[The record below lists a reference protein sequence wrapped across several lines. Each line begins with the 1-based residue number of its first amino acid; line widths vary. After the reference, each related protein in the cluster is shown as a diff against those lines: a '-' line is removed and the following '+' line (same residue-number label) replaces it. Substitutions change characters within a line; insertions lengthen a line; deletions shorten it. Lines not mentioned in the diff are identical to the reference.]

1 MVAQQRPQRHAWAL
15 GFVLAASPCLA
26 HAAEPPGAKEAAAPT
41 DNAAHDAGLRAYAR
55 EDFREAMVQFE
66 HAYESGKAPADLY
79 GWAQAARNAA
89 ECSVAI
95 ALYRRFIDLGMEGDS
110 RTAAESNIARCEEQ
124 LAVAEP
130 EPPEVS
136 PTVSP
141 IIAAPRPVTH
151 TDPVDQPRPRRSEQ
165 RPDPLAVVLLSTG
178 GAATIAGAVIVGV
191 GEVRRATQGGVT
203 DYREFDNLDGQ
214 IDRLHIA
221 GGVALGVGVALA
233 TAGIVRLVLRRK
245 RRGAAEADARRV
257 GHWAWR

>member
-1 MVAQQRPQRHAWAL
+1 MAELRRAWVL

-26 HAAEPPGAKEAAAPT
+26 AATEPAGSQETAAPT
-41 DNAAHDAGLRAYAR
+41 DGAAHDAGLRAYER
-55 EDFREAMVQFE
+55 GDFREAMVQFE
-66 HAYESGKAPADLY
+66 RAYASGEAPADLY

-89 ECSVAI
+89 QYSVAI

-124 LAVAEP
+124 LAAAEP
-130 EPPEVS
+130 EPEAS

-141 IIAAPRPVTH
+141 IISAPRPITH
-151 TDPVDQPRPRRSEQ
+151 ADPVDQPRPHRREQ
-165 RPDPLAVVLLSTG
+165 RPDPLAVILLSTG

-191 GEVRRATQGGVT
+191 GEVRRSTQGGT
-203 DYREFDNLDGQ
+203 TEYREFDNLDGQ

-245 RRGAAEADARRV
+245 RRGAAKASTRPV
-257 GHWAWR
+257 GRWAWR